1 MAVIIPQVVTEDRA
15 GGAKILGG
23 SLRFNS
29 GSSHYLNRTPASAG
43 NRKTMTFSFWV
54 KRSLISST
62 QQNIFSAGTSS
73 DNYIAWSLTN
83 DYIEMNFRNGGSA
96 SNVFLITTP
105 VFRDISAWYHIVLA
119 IDTTQATAANRAKL
133 YVNGVQ
139 ITAFGTTNYPTQ
151 NNDLNSFGN
160 NVIQY
165 IGQTGVGGF
174 NYYLNGYLTEFHHI
188 DGYAYD
194 SSYFGFTDPLTNTW
208 RPKKYTG
215 EYGTNGFYLPL
226 DDDNAKGTDRSGKGN
241 NWTANNFTGTS
252 TSPDV
257 VPDSPSGISYSTVPT
272 VGIGTTTGLTKP
284 NNYCTLNATVG
295 TTSDGKATLSDGNLV
310 CTVPRLCSIDST
322 FGVTSGKYYWEVT
335 ATNLTNGPYGMGIFA
350 TGHGIIHG
358 STNYLIL
365 SSTGSL
371 YTPGDSNN
379 QGNGWGPTYNGSTD
393 VIGLALNMNNYTLG
407 FNKNGGSFTTYDFSA
422 YTSTYKMADVTPC
435 WKSGGNL
442 GTSGATFNFGQRP
455 FRYTP
460 PTGFLPLCT
469 ANLPRP
475 TIVRPDKFFG
485 IVTYNSAQTISG
497 LGFSPDLIW
506 HKSRNQGYNHYL
518 YDSVRGVGAKGLNSS
533 TTTAEGANDTL
544 GILSFDKDGFSFSS
558 DAGLSQTDAV
568 AWCWKAGGKSNTYNI
583 NDIGYSTA
591 AAAGLT
597 AGTITPTGASV
608 NTKSG
613 FSIVTYTGIA
623 GDNISATVGHGLG
636 VAPKLIIIKNRDW
649 ASSAAA
655 WQTYHA
661 SLPSTGTSPVR
672 LSQSL
677 SLDTTSEASGNDFK
691 DQMNNTLPTSTVF
704 SVSSHD
710 GVSAAN
716 RYRTYGRADKYVA
729 YCWSEI
735 AGFSKFGSYTGN
747 GSTDGPFVFCGFRPR
762 WIMIKRS
769 DSTGDWFV
777 FDTARDTSN
786 VSYKWLKPNT
796 SGTEPTST
804 GDNWDI
810 LSNGFKPRNLNG
822 NQNASGGTYI
832 FAAYAESPTQN
843 LFGGQSSAR

>member
-15 GGAKILGG
+15 GGAKILRG

-29 GSSHYLNRTPASAG
+29 GSSHHLIRTPASAG
-43 NRKTMTFSFWV
+43 NRKTWTWSGWM
-54 KRSLISST
+54 KRSRFSTADEVFFNSNGGNDATRFDFFWISNDT
-62 QQNIFSAGTSS
+62 LEI
-73 DNYIAWSLTN
+73 DNYNRRIL
-83 DYIEMNFRNGGSA
+83 R
-96 SNVFLITTP
+96 TTQ
-105 VFRDISAWYHIVLA
+105 VFRDPSAWYHIVVAL
-119 IDTTQATAANRAKL
+119 DTTQATVSNRLKI
-133 YVNGVQ
+133 YVNGQQVTTFSIDERSTELSQ
-139 ITAFGTTNYPTQ
+139 NIDMGINGTTQ
-151 NNDLNSFGN
+151 LN
-160 NVIQY
+160 
-165 IGQTGVGGF
+165 VGGYDG
-174 NYYLNGYLTEFHHI
+174 YYYNGYLTEI
-188 DGYAYD
+188 NLVDGYAYD
-194 SSYFGFTDPLTNTW
+194 PSYFGFTDPLTNTW

-215 EYGTNGFYLPL
+215 EYGTNGFYLPF